1 MLHRRGTTVY
11 LISGGFRSIIEPVA
25 KEVDIPS
32 KNIFANRLSF
42 YFNGRITHTMVL
54 DLKHAHAPLFNCT
67 LCTYGLNTLFK
78 NTQKNSVDPDQLASS
93 EAI

>member
-1 MLHRRGTTVY
+1 MLHRRGTAVY

-42 YFNGRITHTMVL
+42 YFNGKITPTSLVL
-54 DLKHAHAPLFNCT
+54 MRKLCNNLVLSTCGDPESFVRGGLT
-67 LCTYGLNTLFK
+67 LMFFL
-78 NTQKNSVDPDQLASS
+78 V
-93 EAI
+93 